1 MSELLPY
8 LVSGLVTGSL
18 YGLAGI
24 GLVLTYRTSGVFNF
38 AHGAIA
44 AGGAFLFYSLNV
56 TYDIP
61 WALAALITLVVF
73 GVVVGGLLEWITRAF
88 AGAADAVIVIGTVG
102 LLLAVQGSL
111 YLHYGNETRTAPQF
125 LPEDGFRVSG
135 VLISWGQVITFA
147 IAVAV
152 SVGLYLFLR
161 LARAGVAMR
170 AVVDNARLV
179 DLSGDAPQRVRRR
192 GWAMGSA
199 TAALSGILLSP
210 VLNLDVNLLTLLVIQ
225 AFGACAIG
233 MFSSLP
239 MTFVGGLTVGVLASF
254 STKFFTKAPFTGIP
268 ASIPFLVLFGV
279 LLVVPVAK
287 LPGSRAVRK
296 TLTVAAPRSLSL
308 RSTALLALPALIG
321 LLLVPH
327 VVGTKLPVWT
337 TALAYVLVFASLG
350 LLTWGSGQISLC
362 HAAFLALG
370 TTTMSHLTARGVP
383 WLVALLLSGLSVVPA
398 GMIVAI
404 PAIRLSGLYLALAT
418 LGFGIFLQSVIY
430 PSDLMFG
437 VKLNA
442 TLPRP
447 QIGPINASSDT
458 ALYYVMLVLVAGF
471 LGLILL
477 IQRGRF
483 GRLLRALA
491 ENPTMLST
499 HGLGVNLTRLVVYCL
514 SSFFAGISGA
524 LLITQ
529 TGVASSVTFGPIL
542 SLLLLAVLGLC
553 GTSRLFSPVL
563 AAGLFAILP
572 SYVTGLGQNRQ
583 LLAFGLAAMLAA
595 TVLAQRRPLNLW
607 VAHRAAASDG
617 RRDRTPVP
625 WPRAQLKA
633 RTEVS
638 AS

>member
-1 MSELLPY
+1 VPTVTELLPY
-8 LVSGLVTGSL
+8 LVSGLVAGSL

-24 GLVLTYRTSGVFNF
+24 GLVLTFRTSGVFNF

-56 TYDIP
+56 TYDVP
-61 WALAALITLVVF
+61 WPLAAALTLLVF
-73 GVVVGGLLEWITRAF
+73 GVVVGAVLEWITRALSD
-88 AGAADAVIVIGTVG
+88 APDAVVVIGTVG

-111 YLHYGNETRTAPQF
+111 YLHYGNETKTAPQF
-125 LPEDGFRVSG
+125 LPEDGFHVSG
-135 VLISWGQVITFA
+135 VLISWGQVITLA

-152 SVGLYLFLR
+152 AVALYVFLR
-161 LARAGVAMR
+161 VARAGVAMR
-170 AVVDNARLV
+170 AVVDNSRLV
-179 DLSGDAPQRVRRR
+179 DLSGDAPQQVRRR
-192 GWAMGSA
+192 GWALGSA
-199 TAALSGILLSP
+199 VAALAGILLSP

-239 MTFVGGLTVGVLASF
+239 MTFVGGLVVGVLAALG
-254 STKFFTKAPFTGIP
+254 TKYFTEAPFTGVP
-268 ASIPFLVLFGV
+268 ASMPFLVLFLV

-287 LPGSRAVRK
+287 LPGSRAGRR
-296 TLTVAAPRSLSL
+296 TLTMAAPRSL
-308 RSTALLALPALIG
+308 RPRYAALLAPPVVVG

-337 TALAYVLVFASLG
+337 TAVAYVLVFASLG

-370 TTTMSHLTARGVP
+370 TTTMSHLSEHGVP
-383 WLVALLLSGLSVVPA
+383 WLLALLLSGLSVVPA

-418 LGFGIFLQSVIY
+418 LGFGIFMQSVVY

-437 VKLNA
+437 LQLNA
-442 TLPRP
+442 TVPRP
-447 QIGPINASSDT
+447 EIGPIDASSDT
-458 ALYYVMLVLVAGF
+458 ALYYVMLALVTVF
-471 LGLILL
+471 LSMILL

-499 HGLGVNLTRLVVYCL
+499 HGLGVNLTRLVVYCI

-524 LLITQ
+524 LLVTQ

-542 SLLLLAVLGLC
+542 SLLLLAVLGMC
-553 GTSRLFSPVL
+553 GTSRLMSPVL
-563 AAGLFAILP
+563 AAGAFAILP

-583 LLAFGLAAMLAA
+583 LLAFGIAAMTAA
-595 TVLAQRRPLNLW
+595 IVLARRRQLGLW
-607 VAHRAAASDG
+607 AAQRAAATDV
-617 RRDRTPVP
+617 RRERTPVP
-625 WPRAQLKA
+625 WPRP
-633 RTEVS
+633 RVS
-638 AS
+638 TS